1 MKIKDVM
8 TSQARFVWP
17 DTTLV
22 AAARLMRDI
31 DVGALPVCENDK
43 LSGIITDRDITLRA
57 IAESMDP
64 VETEVREV
72 MSREVAYVSE
82 DQEIEEAT
90 RLMEVRQIRRLPV
103 LDHNH
108 HLVGM
113 VSLGDLASGADNY
126 MTGHMLKEISAP
138 THPAFAD
145 RH

>member
-8 TSQARFVWP
+8 TSSARFVWP

-57 IAESMDP
+57 IAESKDP
-64 VETEVREV
+64 VETPVREV
-72 MSREVAYVSE
+72 MTREVAYVSE
-82 DQEIEEAT
+82 EQEIEEAT
-90 RLMEVRQIRRLPV
+90 HLMEVRQIRRLPV

-113 VSLGDLASGADNY
+113 VSLG
-126 MTGHMLKEISAP
+126 
-138 THPAFAD
+138 
-145 RH
+145 